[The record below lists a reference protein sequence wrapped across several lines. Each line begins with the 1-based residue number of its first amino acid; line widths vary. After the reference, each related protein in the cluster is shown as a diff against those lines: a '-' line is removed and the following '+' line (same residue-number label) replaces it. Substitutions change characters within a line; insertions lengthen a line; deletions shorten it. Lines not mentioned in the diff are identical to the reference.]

1 MVLEIWLKEAA
12 SVAFERS
19 IVGISA
25 ESIQVKV
32 FLRLDEEELLLL
44 PQAASNAAE
53 ARTVAP
59 RLKVLDNFIFFSLLL
74 PTVPAPTQI
83 KALQQPLMIF
93 SL

>member
-1 MVLEIWLKEAA
+1 M
-12 SVAFERS
+12 AFDKS

-32 FLRLDEEELLLL
+32 FLALEEELLLL

-53 ARTVAP
+53 AKTVAP
-59 RLKVLDNFIFFSLLL
+59 KLKLLENFIFFSLLKQQL
-74 PTVPAPTQI
+74 TQHSAAATDRI
-83 KALQQPLMIF
+83 KAPQQLLMLF